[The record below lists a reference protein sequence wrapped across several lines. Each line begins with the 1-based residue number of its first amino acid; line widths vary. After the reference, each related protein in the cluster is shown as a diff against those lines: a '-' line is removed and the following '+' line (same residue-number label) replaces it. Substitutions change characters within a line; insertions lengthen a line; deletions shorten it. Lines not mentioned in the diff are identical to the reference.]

1 MIDRIRQFSQLGAP
15 PLVWKGG
22 SWVSFLR
29 NSKLKT
35 ENLLLLPEAES

>member
-1 MIDRIRQFSQLGAP
+1 MLDRLPQFFQPGAP

-22 SWVSFLR
+22 SWVSLLR

-35 ENLLLLPEAES
+35 ENLLLLPESES